1 MTIAIQ
7 SFTLVEYSFPEETA
21 KPHDIPD
28 NLCVRKLI
36 GFQAQASC
44 GQNEPSSSMIHLYP
58 GVQNPPATPNFTQ
71 IQPAFTFQ
79 KKGIIDRID
88 HVANVTSNSGPVNHA
103 VCFNIWTLWG
113 TLPDIKTPNL
123 ARLYSLPLH
132 AIVNTPAENTWTEN
146 RREALHQPNQTVNI
160 PVGSGFVINLTIE
173 LPETPSWG
181 GLTLFWNGMIWL
193 WSER

>member
-7 SFTLVEYSFPEETA
+7 SFTLVEYSFPEETT

-44 GQNEPSSSMIHLYP
+44 GQGEPANSMIHLYP
-58 GVQNPPATPNFTQ
+58 SVQNPPATPNFTQ
-71 IQPAFTFQ
+71 SANAFVFQ
-79 KKGIIDRID
+79 KRAIIDRID

-103 VCFNIWTLWG
+103 VCFNIWTSITG
-113 TLPDIKTPNL
+113 GSPNL
-123 ARLYSLPLH
+123 ARLFSQPLH
-132 AIVNTPAENTWTEN
+132 AINNPSSANTWMEN
-146 RREALHQPNQTVNI
+146 RRELLHRVEQGINI
-160 PVGSGFVINLTIE
+160 PMKLSDVLNLTIE
-173 LPETPSWG
+173 LPETPSPG
-181 GLTLFWNGMIWL
+181 GLSLFWNGMIWL